1 MQQTDTLKPQLEGT
15 EQNDPD
21 IEAADGSVC
30 ELRSLKSFLAG
41 RSRSYL
47 ERCSERVVDTIRER
61 DISLNT
67 HRQMLVFLDQ
77 LSPVSKLTFFNAIL
91 AKAIYI
97 SETEDT
103 EERVR
108 FLEEFFQLLE
118 KPLEQRAC
126 LEVLC
131 RLFLNCISLDLPQSI
146 RSRLPYSFLKVM
158 EHPKSSPTIRELS
171 AGGLFNLFFQMEDQE
186 EEKHFLDRF
195 ITVCRNFMQEEKVT
209 NLLLKTLVNY
219 SHKLK
224 EPNEKRQYLAVMREF
239 AAIPSSGDE
248 NQLVFAKGLSNY
260 IMFLGEAEMEEK
272 LRELANLRQM
282 IRGERFW
289 NYAETYV
296 HTIFKTSIDTE
307 TLEIKRHF
315 FREYQS
321 ILSIRNDGPASFR
334 ETAAQFLFNH
344 FVDVPEIEEKREVLE
359 EMLFL
364 WKMNENDTNVTREI
378 ARLLVNLIIDE
389 PEESKKRAYFMLMER
404 LATLFPANFEIQ
416 LEYAKALVNFSI
428 CESPVNEKMEF
439 LKKLFA
445 LREKLETPSVQN
457 RQADILTDFLCIY
470 AQGILIF
477 VTLVKDPVQRQESLE
492 QLPPIAKF
500 KKSLFMDVFRSV
512 LKDLL
517 RMETEG
523 PLRRK
528 LEEYMQE
535 AET

>member
-1 MQQTDTLKPQLEGT
+1 MIVLSTSHLSYEIGDRDILKDITFALNEGDRLGIIGVNGAGKTTLFRLLAGEYTPTDGAVFR
-15 EQNDPD
+15 
-21 IEAADGSVC
+21 AADRTLGY
-30 ELRSLKSFLAG
+30 LKQDEAINAREGETLFDFMLAA
-41 RSRSYL
+41 
-47 ERCSERVVDTIRER
+47 
-61 DISLNT
+61 
-67 HRQMLVFLDQ
+67 F
-77 LSPVSKLTFFNAIL
+77 
-91 AKAIYI
+91 
-97 SETEDT
+97 
-103 EERVR
+103 
-108 FLEEFFQLLE
+108 
-118 KPLEQRAC
+118 
-126 LEVLC
+126 
-131 RLFLNCISLDLPQSI
+131 
-146 RSRLPYSFLKVM
+146 PYQ
-158 EHPKSSPTIRELS
+158 REL
-171 AGGLFNLFFQMEDQE
+171 ET
-186 EEKHFLDRF
+186 R
-195 ITVCRNFMQEEKVT
+195 I
-209 NLLLKTLVNY
+209 
-219 SHKLK
+219 
-224 EPNEKRQYLAVMREF
+224 
-239 AAIPSSGDE
+239 AACEYEI
-248 NQLVFAKGLSNY
+248 A
-260 IMFLGEAEMEEK
+260 EAEMEEK
-272 LRELANLRQM
+272 LRELADLRQM